1 MLDQELLPKNG
12 LGDVQ
17 QPPPHL
23 ASYSQFQQYQQTMAG
38 YSNMGYG
45 FPAAMYGQ
53 NGYGYSLAGYPHAPS
68 PSSDVTEKPEGGEVR
83 VTAKGKKIRK
93 PRTIYSSL
101 QLQQLNKMFQRTQYL
116 ALPERAELAAKLG
129 LTQTQVKIWF
139 QNKRS
144 KFKKI
149 YKTQGAGA
157 QLAVDAELAGE
168 MQNNLALMVNG
179 PESPAS
185 PASTIDHSIDSHPT
199 SGHAGSSSSRGPPP
213 TPTPEPHGH
222 SSHSSPAASGSSS
235 TSRSSGSQQHMH
247 HPQHPQHP
255 QQQQHQTDRPHSH
268 QSPALHP
275 DLQQPMKCEVMNS
288 PGDLMA
294 HQQRDHMASP
304 RDMMT
309 SPPMPSPKD
318 MIPAAMAANPAVQ
331 GGPMDPRRM
340 AMDAA
345 GHMAGYPI
353 PHPHAGHPGHPQW
366 DPASTYMYWNHY
378 GDMAAAHQIN
388 QQIMT

>member
-1 MLDQELLPKNG
+1 MLDQDLLAKNG

-38 YSNMGYG
+38 YNNMGYG
-45 FPAAMYGQ
+45 FPAAMYAQ

-149 YKTQGAGA
+149 YKTQGGGP

-168 MQNNLALMVNG
+168 MQNNLGLMVNG

-185 PASTIDHSIDSHPT
+185 PASTIDHSLDSHQ
-199 SGHAGSSSSRGPPP
+199 GSSLGQSSGRGPP
-213 TPTPEPHGH
+213 TATPEPHGH
-222 SSHSSPAASGSSS
+222 SSHSSPAAASGSNSS
-235 TSRSSGSQQHMH
+235 SRSSGSNNNNPLLH
-247 HPQHPQHP
+247 
-255 QQQQHQTDRPHSH
+255 QHQQNDRPHSH
-268 QSPALHP
+268 QSPAVHP
-275 DLQQPMKCEVMNS
+275 DLQQTMKCEMMNS
-288 PGDLMA
+288 PGELMSQ
-294 HQQRDHMASP
+294 QQRDHMASP

-318 MIPAAMAANPAVQ
+318 MMVPSMHGNPVVQ